1 MMTIK
6 KNKLIGLSSIMI
18 IGILIFTACSNTQE
32 SPPVDTT
39 LSTEEESTTDVI
51 EETEVIEEAE
61 VQESEDYGAKG
72 AMHKTEYT
80 LEEMMQYAIEDEY
93 LAYAEYELILN
104 EMNITKPFSNIIK
117 AEETHI
123 GYMEDLYETY
133 GFKLPTIDPS
143 QHVSLPESINDA
155 YIAGVEA
162 EIINIAMYESFLE
175 QDLPEDVRSVFEKLK
190 AGSESHLLAFQK
202 NVQ

>member
-1 MMTIK
+1 
-6 KNKLIGLSSIMI
+6 MI
-18 IGILIFTACSNTQE
+18 IGILIFTACLNTQE

-72 AMHKTEYT
+72 AMLKTEYT

-190 AGSESHLLAFQK
+190 AGSESHLQAFKK
-202 NVQ
+202 NVR